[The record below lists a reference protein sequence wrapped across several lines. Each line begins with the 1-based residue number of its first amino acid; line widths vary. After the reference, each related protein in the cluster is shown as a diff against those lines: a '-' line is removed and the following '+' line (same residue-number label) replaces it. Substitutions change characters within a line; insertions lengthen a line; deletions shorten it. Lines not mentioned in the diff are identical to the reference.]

1 MNKLEEFLDCYDNMS
16 ICSNMLSDYTKFGYN
31 NSDLFH
37 YHLQFLLE
45 NCYNINIITNKN
57 IRLNQSEFR
66 KLILEKY
73 NNMCIVSNN
82 DCIAEL
88 TAAHIIPVSEENNY
102 DVDNGLL
109 LTETLHK
116 TFDKYYWSIN
126 PSTMKIEINEN
137 INVGQIKQ
145 YNMMKL
151 QLDINSIMKSNI
163 IWHYNMF
170 LKEKSEII

>member
-1 MNKLEEFLDCYDNMS
+1 MDKLEIFLDSYDNMD
-16 ICSNMLSDYTKFGYN
+16 ICSNMLSDHTKFGY
-31 NSDLFH
+31 DDIDIFQ

-57 IRLNQSEFR
+57 KRMNQKEFR
-66 KLILEKY
+66 EQLLEKY
-73 NNMCIVSNN
+73 NNMCIISNN

-102 DVDNGLL
+102 NIDNGLL

-126 PSTMKIEINEN
+126 PNTMRIEINNN

-151 QLDINSIMKSNI
+151 KLDINSIMKSNI
-163 IWHYNMF
+163 MWHYNQF
-170 LKEKSEII
+170 LKEK